1 MKKFNHLLKAF
12 LFISLFF
19 LINQKVKAIDS
30 YSPWDKEIVA
40 LFKAMPDQ
48 EEGRLKPMQT
58 VARYKLL
65 RINNSKRLVFLSMAK
80 KLKFRQRNGFWI
92 VCFDLN
98 WPKRCQYLKSITRLL
113 QNRLVLK
120 PTHRQENVIHITKY
134 LWFRTL

>member
-12 LFISLFF
+12 LFVSLFF

-40 LFKAMPDQ
+40 LFKAMPVQ

-65 RINNSKRLVFLSMAK
+65 RINNSKRLSFPINGEKIKVSATEWLLDCLFRPELAK
-80 KLKFRQRNGFWI
+80 EMPIFKINNPAVI
-92 VCFDLN
+92 E
-98 WPKRCQYLKSITRLL
+98 SIGVKAHSSPRE
-113 QNRLVLK
+113 R
-120 PTHRQENVIHITKY
+120 Y
-134 LWFRTL
+134 